1 MSESETVRQP
11 FRIGFVGWGA
21 IATRVASLLAE
32 RGVESVE
39 IAAIATHAGH
49 GDLLLP
55 AGAVCVETPFGLEG
69 LGLDMVIECAGRPA
83 VAEWGEAALRHA
95 KSFVVS
101 STSAFCDEALLTRL
115 TEVAR
120 AAGSRLIV
128 PSGAL
133 GDLGA
138 LAAASALPLDAVTH
152 AIVKPPR
159 AWKGTKAEEAVDLDT
174 IAGRTEFFTGS
185 AREAA
190 TLYPQNANVA
200 AITALYGIGMDKTRV
215 VLVADPAA
223 TRNGHQVTAE
233 GAFGRLVLKLEN
245 EPLKTNPKSSEMTA
259 LSIARLI
266 ENQVSPLVR

>member
-1 MSESETVRQP
+1 MSGSETVRQP
-11 FRIGFVGWGA
+11 FRIGFIGWGA

-32 RGVESVE
+32 RDIKGIE
-39 IAAIATHAGH
+39 IAAIATHAGR
-49 GDLLLP
+49 GDVALP
-55 AGAVCVETPFGLEG
+55 AGTVLVETPAGLEG

-83 VAEWGEAALRHA
+83 VAEWGEVALRHA

-101 STSAFCDEALLTRL
+101 STSAFCDETLLAHL

-120 AAGSRLIV
+120 TAGSRLVV

-138 LAAASALPLDAVTH
+138 LAAASALPLDTVTH
-152 AIVKPPR
+152 SIVKPPK
-159 AWKGTKAEEAVDLDT
+159 AWKGTKAEEAIDLDT
-174 IAGRTEFFTGS
+174 ISARTEFFVGT

-200 AITALYGIGMDKTRV
+200 AITALYGIGMDRTRV

-233 GAFGRLVLKLEN
+233 GAFGRLTLTLEN

-266 ENQVSPLVR
+266 ENHVSPLVR

>member
-1 MSESETVRQP
+1 MRQP

-32 RGVESVE
+32 RGVEGVE
-39 IAAIATHAGH
+39 IVAVATHAGH

-55 AGAVCVETPFGLEG
+55 AGAVCVETPSGLEG

-101 STSAFCDEALLTRL
+101 STSAFCDEVLLDRL

-120 AAGSRLIV
+120 AEGSRLVV

-138 LAAASALPLDAVTH
+138 LAAAAALPLDAVTH

-200 AITALYGIGMDKTRV
+200 AITALYGIGMDRTRV
-215 VLVADPAA
+215 ILVADPTA

-233 GAFGRLVLKLEN
+233 GAFGRLTLTLEN